1 MTPPPSRGRVLLDRS
16 DLHRAVERL
25 GEEIERDFPDG
36 IVLVGVLKGALVFLA
51 DLARAIRSVDVV
63 VDFLAISRYAPDSG
77 RVRIVQDVQLDL
89 SGRDVVLVE
98 DLLDTGLTCAYLLR
112 HVQEL
117 GARRVEVCTLLDR
130 PVRRIV
136 PITPRY
142 VGHTLVDVFVLGFGL
157 HHDDR
162 YRNLPFVIEAERAAL
177 RDDPDAYCTW
187 YSTGE
192 YSAGEYSAGEHSLPE
207 ELGNPGGTIPLELE
221 ATE

>member
-1 MTPPPSRGRVLLDRS
+1 MTPASAQPQRAGRVLLDRA
-16 DLHRAVERL
+16 DLRRAIERL
-25 GEEIERDFPDG
+25 GGEIERDFSDG
-36 IVLVGVLKGALVFLA
+36 VVLVGVLKGALIFLA
-51 DLARAIRSVDVV
+51 DLARAIQAVDVV

-77 RVRIVQDVQLDL
+77 RVRIVHDVQLDL

-112 HVQEL
+112 HVEAL

-142 VGHTLVDVFVLGFGL
+142 VGETIDDVFVLGFGL
-157 HHDDR
+157 HHHDR
-162 YRNLPFVIEAERAAL
+162 YRNLPFVIEAQRTAL
-177 RDDPDAYCTW
+177 EDDPDASCAW
-187 YSTGE
+187 YAD
-192 YSAGEYSAGEHSLPE
+192 AGADLGPE
-207 ELGNPGGTIPLELE
+207 DSGNPGGTITLELE